1 MNQKQHKLAVLVSGS
16 GTLLEHMATEH
27 LPINLV
33 IAEKPCRGLEV
44 AKSAKYQTE
53 LLPRTNFGWD
63 NSRKWSDQPRFD
75 RAKFSIALADILNN
89 RGITITAMAG
99 FMTILSPIFF
109 ETYRGTLL
117 NIHPALLPKYKGERA
132 VADALEAGETVTGT
146 TIHIATEE
154 LDAGPIVEQAEVPV
168 LPEDTVATLHERIK
182 QTERPLYAQ
191 VLAEILTGER
201 QLPSQ

>member
-63 NSRKWSDQPRFD
+63 NSRRWNDQPEFARV
-75 RAKFSIALADILNN
+75 AFSIALAKLLNSHN
-89 RGITITAMAG
+89 ITITAMAG

-109 ETYRGTLL
+109 ETYKGTLL

-132 VADALEAGETVTGT
+132 VADALEAEETVTGT
-146 TIHIATEE
+146 TIHIATKE
-154 LDAGPIVEQAEVPV
+154 LDAGPIIEQAEVPV
-168 LPEDTVATLHERIK
+168 LPDDTVETLHERIK

-191 VLAEILTGER
+191 ALAELLTGER
-201 QLPSQ
+201 QLPPQ